1 MEVEVGKQKMKK
13 LKYINN
19 AIASKESMRQE

>member
-1 MEVEVGKQKMKK
+1 MEVGVGKQKMKK

-19 AIASKESMRQE
+19 SIASKESMRQE